1 MDAYYEFL
9 EPSRVSHCVGCNF
22 VSPTT
27 KHLVVAKTS
36 LLQVFEVTGTAK
48 RGFKLRLLDQFK
60 LYGTVTALRKFRT
73 VDSPDLDY
81 ILVAT
86 KAAKVSMIRWDH
98 HTHSIA
104 TESLHYYEKSIQA
117 ATYETLD
124 ETDLIVE
131 PNRYSC
137 FCVRFKNLLT
147 FLPFTTP
154 DDDDDDMDD
163 DGEAKK
169 QNYVGGFDSEAF
181 GASFMVDAQ
190 SLEPSIGTIVDM
202 QFLHNYRE
210 PTVAILSL
218 KAATWTGLLPKVK
231 DNITYH
237 VMTIDL
243 ATKATTTVLKIENL
257 PFDIDRLVPLSH
269 PLNGCLLLGCNEIIH
284 VDNGGIVR
292 RLAVNK
298 YTEDITASVKNY
310 HDQSDLNLMLENCAV
325 IPIPN
330 DNRVLLALLTGTL
343 FHINFD
349 VDIKTIK
356 RFALEPVLDSHYSS
370 VSLTYP
376 GQPAFLDSNLLFI
389 ANSNGNSPLLEVKY
403 LHNEEVTEKVQAN
416 GKEDMDGDEELYDDD
431 NAREKVVI
439 RQGDIKYIRH
449 DELIN
454 HGPVSDFTLGKYS
467 TEKFKANLINPN
479 LNDVCIVSNGGSH
492 KQSCLNIFAPTV
504 QPIIRSSL
512 TFSQVNRMW
521 NINNKYLITS
531 DDVNLKSEIF
541 QIEKSYSRLKS
552 KDFINDET
560 TIAMHEL
567 NNGKYILQITPK
579 HIEVFNSKFKRHMS
593 FEDELKDAMKE
604 DQIISSTVHDDYLMI
619 FFASGEVLIYSVNT
633 HTESLTKINIP
644 QILSD
649 TIITTGYVTN
659 SRLLNA
665 VTKDSNLLIKGT
677 KRKHGGR
684 AAGEEPQDKD
694 VGPLLKM
701 FVLVT
706 GDNRVVAFGR
716 DHNERCYQLNDVDK
730 FSDELNLGFFE
741 PRDTYPDPFI
751 KQVVFNEIGDKHSK
765 EEYLTILTVGGEI
778 YMYKLFF
785 DGLNFKLKKEKDL
798 LITGAPDNAYPA
810 GTSIERR
817 LVYIPLVSGFSSI
830 FVTGVVPYFITRTRH
845 SIPRIFKFTKIA
857 AQSFASF
864 SDSKVSNGLIFL
876 DNAKNARICELPR
889 DFNYDNNL
897 PVKKVPI
904 GETVKSVTYHELS
917 NTYVVSTY
925 REIPY
930 NALDEEGNPIA
941 GLKKDKPSASSYKG
955 SLKLISPY
963 NWTVIETIEL
973 RDNEVAMTVKSMVLD
988 IGSSTKRFKHRKE
1001 LLVVGTGR
1009 YRMEDLS
1016 ANGAF
1021 KIYEI
1026 IDIIPEPGKPET
1038 NHKFK
1043 EYNTEDTKGAVT
1055 SMCEVSG
1062 RFLVAQ
1068 GQKIIVRDVQDDGVV
1083 PVAFLDTSVY
1093 VSEAKSFGNLVILG
1107 DTLKSVWLAGFDA
1120 EPFRMIMLGKDLQT
1134 VDVSCAEFISKD
1146 EEIYILIAGN
1156 NNVMHLVQFDPED
1169 PTSSNGQRLVHRA
1182 SFNVSSSTT
1191 CMRMVP
1197 KNEEINTQYSDVF
1210 QTIGSTIDGSFFT
1223 VFPVNE
1229 FTYRRMYIIQQQL
1242 TDKEYHYCGLN
1253 PRLNRFGGEAFD
1265 DSQTGVKPILDHQVI
1280 KRYAKL
1286 NEDRKQ
1292 TIAQKVS
1299 SKGVY
1304 QEIWK
1309 DLIEFE
1315 NVLKMM

>member
-22 VSPTT
+22 ISPTT
-27 KHLVVAKTS
+27 KHLVVVKTS
-36 LLQVFEVTGTAK
+36 LLQVFEVAGTAK

-60 LYGTVTALRKFRT
+60 LYGTVTALKKFRT
-73 VDSPDLDY
+73 AHSPDLDY

-86 KAAKVSMIRWDH
+86 KAAKVSMVRWDH
-98 HTHSIA
+98 QTHSIA

-117 ATYETLD
+117 ATYETL
-124 ETDLIVE
+124 TDSELIVE
-131 PNRYSC
+131 PNRNSC

-147 FLPFTTP
+147 FLPFSTP

-163 DGEAKK
+163 ENDTKHKYKLGYE
-169 QNYVGGFDSEAF
+169 SEAF
-181 GASFMVDAQ
+181 GSSFMVDAQ

-202 QFLHNYRE
+202 QFLYNYRE
-210 PTVAILSL
+210 PTLAILSL

-231 DNITYH
+231 DNITFH
-237 VMTIDL
+237 VMTVDL
-243 ATKATTTVLKIENL
+243 STRATTTVLKIDNL
-257 PFDIDRLVPLSH
+257 PFDIDRLVPLAH
-269 PLNGCLLLGCNEIIH
+269 PLNGCLLMGCNEIIH
-284 VDNGGIVR
+284 VDNGGVVR
-292 RLAVNK
+292 RLAVNQ
-298 YTEDITASVKNY
+298 YTQDTTASIKNY
-310 HDQSDLNLMLENCAV
+310 HDQTDLNLMLENSAV
-325 IPIPN
+325 TQLPN
-330 DNRVLLALLTGTL
+330 DNRVLLTL
-343 FHINFD
+343 SSGILYHINFE

-356 RFALEPVLDSHYSS
+356 RFSLEAVPENHYSS
-370 VSLTYP
+370 VQLTFP
-376 GQPAFLDSNLLFI
+376 GQSAVLDSNLVFM
-389 ANSNGNSPLLEVKY
+389 ANSNGNSPLVEIKY
-403 LHNEEVTEKVQAN
+403 LRDEQVTEQVKA
-416 GKEDMDGDEELYDDD
+416 KDEEMDGDEDLYQDD
-431 NAREKVVI
+431 NSGEKVVV
-439 RQGDIKYIRH
+439 RKGDIKYVRH
-449 DELIN
+449 DELVN

-467 TEKFKANLINPN
+467 SERFKANLVNPN

-492 KQSCLNIFAPTV
+492 KQACLNIFAPSV
-504 QPIIRSSL
+504 QPVIRSSL

-531 DDVNLKSEIF
+531 DDLNQKSEIF

-552 KDFINDET
+552 KDFINNEI

-579 HIEVFNSKFKRHMS
+579 HIEVFNSKFKRHMT
-593 FEDELKDAMKE
+593 FDDELKEMMKE
-604 DQIISSTVHDDYLMI
+604 DLIISSTVHDDFLMI
-619 FFASGEVLIYSVNT
+619 FFASGEVLIYSVDT
-633 HTESLTKINIP
+633 QSQSLTKINIP
-644 QILSD
+644 QILGD

-665 VTKDSNLLIKGT
+665 VNNDSNLLVKGT
-677 KRKHGGR
+677 KRKHGGHTVNDESR
-684 AAGEEPQDKD
+684 DKEL
-694 VGPLLKM
+694 GSLLKM

-706 GDNRVVAFGR
+706 GDNRIVAFGR
-716 DHNERCYQLNDVDK
+716 DHNERCYQLNDVEK

-741 PRDTYPDPFI
+741 PRNTYPDPFI
-751 KQVVFNEIGDKHSK
+751 KQIVFNIIGDKYSK
-765 EEYLTILTVGGEI
+765 EEYLTVLTVGGEI

-817 LVYIPLVSGFSSI
+817 LVYVPIVSGFSSI

-857 AQSFASF
+857 VQSFASF
-864 SDSKVSNGLIFL
+864 SDSKVTNGLIFL
-876 DNAKNARICELPR
+876 DNDKNARICELPR
-889 DFNYDNNL
+889 DFTYDNAL
-897 PVKKVPI
+897 PVKKIQI

-917 NTYVVSTY
+917 HTYVVSTY

-930 NALDEEGNPIA
+930 KALDEEGNPIA
-941 GLKKDKPSASSYKG
+941 GLKEDKPSACSYKG

-973 RDNEVAMTVKSMVLD
+973 RDNEIAMSVKSMVLD

-1009 YRMEDLS
+1009 YRMEDLG

-1021 KIYEI
+1021 KIFEI

-1055 SMCEVSG
+1055 SICDVSG

-1083 PVAFLDTSVY
+1083 PVAFLDTAVY
-1093 VSEAKSFGNLVILG
+1093 VSETKSFGNLVILG
-1107 DTLKSVWLAGFDA
+1107 DSLKSVWLAGFDA
-1120 EPFRMIMLGKDLQT
+1120 EPFRMIMLGKDLQL
-1134 VDVSCAEFISKD
+1134 VDVSCAEFLSKD
-1146 EEIYILIAGN
+1146 SEVYVLIAGN

-1182 SFNVSSSTT
+1182 SFNVNASTT
-1191 CMRMVP
+1191 CMRMLP
-1197 KNEEINTQYSDVF
+1197 KNEEINTQYTDVF
-1210 QTIGSTIDGSFFT
+1210 QTVGSCVDGSFFT

-1229 FTYRRMYIIQQQL
+1229 FTYRRMYILQQQI
-1242 TDKEYHYCGLN
+1242 TDKEYHFAGLN
-1253 PRLNRFGGEAFD
+1253 PRLNRFGGEAYD
-1265 DSQTGVKPILDHQVI
+1265 DSQAGVKPILDHQVI

-1286 NEDRKQ
+1286 NEDRKH
-1292 TIAQKVS
+1292 TLAQKVS
-1299 SKGVY
+1299 SKGAY